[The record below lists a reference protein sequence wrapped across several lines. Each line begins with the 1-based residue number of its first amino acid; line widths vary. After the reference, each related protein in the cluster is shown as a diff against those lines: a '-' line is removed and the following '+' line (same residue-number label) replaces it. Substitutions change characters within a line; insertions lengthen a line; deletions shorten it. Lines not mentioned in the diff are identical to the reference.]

1 MDRIVRPLGAAT
13 RSQRILKI
21 GARYCPVVPK
31 AEGWQTHVVDHPPR
45 NDLGTKYRAAD
56 VIEDVDTI
64 WHEGPLYEA
73 VPSILMGQV
82 DRLGR
87 RNARRT

>member
-13 RSQRILKI
+13 RSQRILEI
-21 GARYCPVVPK
+21 GAGYCPVVPK
-31 AEGWQTHVVDHPPR
+31 AEGWQTHVVDHASR
-45 NDLGTKYRAAD
+45 DDLRTKHRAVDVD

-64 WHEGPLYEA
+64 WHEGPLHEA

-82 DRLGR
+82 GTGDPTG
-87 RNARRT
+87 